1 MRNETKRVFSARG
14 LELMRFQAAL
24 FHPGANPEKVPHD
37 VTSCVA
43 LRNAGK

>member
-1 MRNETKRVFSARG
+1 MRNETKRVLSARG
-14 LELMRFQAAL
+14 LELTRFQGAL

-43 LRNAGK
+43 LRDAGK